1 MNMKHL
7 KILAAG
13 VLFLMTAVQ
22 VQAQKTEEKKPDN
35 PAKCAHIREGRFLR
49 ANYPE
54 AIWHMIIK
62 DNVQT
67 EYFNNGKDYIK
78 STLVFVDDCNY
89 KAIVLEKSD
98 KNDPAQIGDV
108 FNNKVVATQDKLIK
122 VSSKIEGS
130 EFDMVYI
137 KVK

>member
-1 MNMKHL
+1 MNFL
-7 KILAAG
+7 KIFSIGML
-13 VLFLMTAVQ
+13 VLSASQMR
-22 VQAQKTEEKKPDN
+22 AQQTEMKKPDN
-35 PAKCAHIREGRFLR
+35 PAKCANIREGKFLR
-49 ANYPE
+49 TNYPE
-54 AIWHMIIK
+54 AIWYMTIK

-89 KAIVLEKSD
+89 TSIVLEKSD

-108 FNNKVVATQDKLIK
+108 FNNKVVETQDNFLKIQ
-122 VSSKIEGS
+122 SKIENTQF
-130 EFDMVYI
+130 EVVYV

>member
-1 MNMKHL
+1 MNFL
-7 KILAAG
+7 KIFSAG
-13 VLFLMTAVQ
+13 ILLMTA
-22 VQAQKTEEKKPDN
+22 AQTYAQSTEQKKPDN
-35 PAKCAHIREGRFLR
+35 PPKCTNIKEGKFLR
-49 ANYPE
+49 PKYPE
-54 AIWHMIIK
+54 AIWYMTIK

-89 KAIVLEKSD
+89 KAIVIEKSD

-108 FNNKVVATQDKLIK
+108 FNNKIVATQDNLLK
-122 VSSKIEGS
+122 VNSKIEGTQ
-130 EFDMVYI
+130 FDLVYI